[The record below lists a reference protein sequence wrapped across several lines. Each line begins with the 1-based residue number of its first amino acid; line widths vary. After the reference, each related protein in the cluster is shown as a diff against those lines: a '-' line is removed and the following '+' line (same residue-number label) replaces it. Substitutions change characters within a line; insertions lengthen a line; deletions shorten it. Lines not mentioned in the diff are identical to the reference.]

1 MHCTGHSTIAIER
14 FCRANVRNDFRV
26 PGCEN
31 YCERSREICVLH
43 VFRSKTFSRALACL
57 RSTVSGLHPIIFVV
71 ASGGT

>member
-1 MHCTGHSTIAIER
+1 MVMFIGLGLSGILER

-43 VFRSKTFSRALACL
+43 VFRSQEFSRALACL
-57 RSTVSGLHPIIFVV
+57 RSGLHPIILLLRVT
-71 ASGGT
+71 AP